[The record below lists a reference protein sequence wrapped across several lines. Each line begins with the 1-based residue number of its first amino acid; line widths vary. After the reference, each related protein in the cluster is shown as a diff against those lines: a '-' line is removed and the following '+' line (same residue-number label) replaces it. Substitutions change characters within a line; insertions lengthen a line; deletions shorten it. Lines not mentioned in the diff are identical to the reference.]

1 MNWLRW
7 FLGSADPDDMIDYV
21 QVTTADD
28 PRPAK
33 LAAAAQRYGK
43 PFAIEKRVPRK
54 TEASARLREI
64 EARSNVVP
72 IMRPAK

>member
-7 FLGSADPDDMIDYV
+7 FRGASSYDDVIDHV
-21 QVTTADD
+21 PVTTADD

-43 PFAIEKRVPRK
+43 PFAIEKRVHRL
-54 TEASARLREI
+54 TEPSHRLREI
-64 EARSNVVP
+64 ERRGKYVD
-72 IMRPAK
+72 